1 MQMPRL
7 INRKA
12 IVTGG
17 GAGIG
22 RAIALAFAAEGAEVA
37 VWDIDLQTA
46 ERTAHHLRKMHRAAI
61 ALAVDVAEPQHVA
74 NAFRETIQTFEF
86 VDILVNNA
94 GICPTTPITEITPQ
108 EWDRVMAV
116 NLKGAFL
123 CCQSVIGIMK
133 ACRRGWIVNISSAAG
148 KSGGHTVGA
157 HYSASKAGIICLT
170 KSLAREMAPYGVH
183 VNAIAPGPVDTDMVQ
198 RNTGGD
204 LTHFKSVVPLGRLA
218 KPEEIASAALF
229 LCSSD
234 SSYMTGATIDVNGG
248 QLMD

>member
-1 MQMPRL
+1 MPRL
-7 INRKA
+7 TNRKA

-22 RAIALAFAAEGAEVA
+22 RAVAVALAAEGADVA
-37 VWDIDLQTA
+37 IWDIDAQTA
-46 ERTAHHLRKMHRAAI
+46 DRTAGNIRKLGRTAI
-61 ALAVDVAEPQHVA
+61 ASPVDVAEPQQVA
-74 NAFRETIQTFEF
+74 NAFRETNQAFGF
-86 VDILVNNA
+86 VDILINNA
-94 GICPTTPITEITPQ
+94 GICPTTPIAEITPE

-123 CCQSVIGIMK
+123 CCQNAIGIMK
-133 ACRRGWIVNISSAAG
+133 ALGRGWIVNISSAAG

-170 KSLAREMAPYGVH
+170 KSLAREMAPYGVRI
-183 VNAIAPGPVDTDMVQ
+183 NAVAPGPVDTDMVQ

-204 LTHFKSVVPLGRLA
+204 LTHFRSVVPLGRLA
-218 KPEEIASAALF
+218 KPEEIASAVLF